1 MPSLPDDVVARTRDK
16 YLDAYRPADGPDP
29 ALGPTVRE
37 LLLRLVDQMVDGG
50 IRFEDGR
57 REFERR
63 FIERALADTDGH
75 LSETADEAGH
85 PPEHPG
91 PENG

>member
-1 MPSLPDDVVARTRDK
+1 M
-16 YLDAYRPADGPDP
+16 
-29 ALGPTVRE
+29 RE

-75 LSETADEAGH
+75 LSEAAAKLGIHRNTLARKMAELRIKR
-85 PPEHPG
+85 PR
-91 PENG
+91 

>member
-1 MPSLPDDVVARTRDK
+1 
-16 YLDAYRPADGPDP
+16 
-29 ALGPTVRE
+29 VRE

-63 FIERALADTDGH
+63 FIERALADADWH
-75 LSETADEAGH
+75 LSDTAASLGIHRNTLARKMAELRIRR
-85 PPEHPG
+85 PR
-91 PENG
+91 